1 MIYLLLLGLYW
12 HWVCSTHEMKPTV
25 QTALEVNQEQ
35 TWELHIITKQAA
47 FDLLHLFSAHL
58 GEDRKHCWEAQ
69 ENCSIERYLILV
81 IDRNYQQLLDWLWRL
96 QECYHNFMTK
106 LMMSSPILQISQIAW
121 TKNYDFEANIA
132 NVWFESF
139 FVLLLRWVSAH
150 SGISHRCIILVLIG
164 CS

>member
-35 TWELHIITKQAA
+35 TWELRIITKQAA

-81 IDRNYQQLLDWLWRL
+81 IDRKTINNWLTDY
-96 QECYHNFMTK
+96 EGFKSVIT
-106 LMMSSPILQISQIAW
+106 IS
-121 TKNYDFEANIA
+121 
-132 NVWFESF
+132 
-139 FVLLLRWVSAH
+139 
-150 SGISHRCIILVLIG
+150 
-164 CS
+164 